1 MYSKIYDD
9 FEVKWKDGSFEGLIK
24 NQVAALGLYE
34 MFIKHGMILFNE
46 PKKQIETICEIFKEC
61 SFEIKKI
68 KDQKLESEKEFC
80 LVNKDLI
87 DSRFKAKDI
96 AMLSKMFVDLVE
108 DQYGDVF
115 ILAVKKFIE
124 QD

>member
-1 MYSKIYDD
+1 MNRRMKKLSLLLLVTLIFNSKIASAQTLVNAG
-9 FEVKWKDGSFEGLIK
+9 FENWTNV
-24 NQVAALGLYE
+24 
-34 MFIKHGMILFNE
+34 ILFNE

-61 SFEIKKI
+61 SFEIKKT

-96 AMLSKMFVDLVE
+96 AMLSKMFIDLVE

-115 ILAVKKFIE
+115 ISAVKKFIE